1 MSDTPPDYAQSDQ
14 APQQVYDARLMRRAL
29 GYLRPYR
36 WQVLLGVLLL
46 VTASLAGLAGPWLVK
61 LGIDQGIEGG
71 DHRRLLELS
80 LLFALLQLVEFGL
93 GYWQTLI
100 VAALGQRFMLDL
112 RVQLFAHIQRLPVAF
127 FDRNPV
133 GRLMTRLTGDVELLN
148 EMFSSGLVAMVGDLL
163 TLAVILGYL
172 LLLNVRLALITFALL
187 PLLMLITL
195 YFRGRLRRNFRDVQQ
210 RVAAMNAFL
219 QEHLAGIEVL
229 QVYGQETRAAARFS
243 ELNRSHTRAHLDSV
257 FNFGLFYPL
266 VEIVAVLSITLSLG
280 FGGLWYA
287 AGTGLSL
294 GDLAAFILYARRFF
308 QPISDLSEKFNIMQS
323 AMASSERIF
332 RRLDTPAEPP
342 VPPSPA
348 APARL
353 AGEIRFEGVRFG
365 YDPERPVLTDIGFRI
380 APGERIALVG
390 PTGGGK
396 TSLLGLLLRFYRP
409 QAGRILIDGIP
420 LDALPDTL
428 LRTQVA
434 LVQQEIVLFPGS
446 IAENISLGNPAIGP
460 ERVRE
465 AARLVGAL
473 SFIERLPQGLDTPLL
488 VGGGGLSTGQKQLI
502 AFARALAPDPALL
515 ILDEATSAVDTET
528 EALLQRG
535 LEQLLTGRTSV
546 VVAHRLSTIR
556 GADRIL
562 VVQRGRIVETG
573 DHAGLLA
580 AGGLYAR
587 LHRLQYLGV
596 GQN

>member
-1 MSDTPPDYAQSDQ
+1 MSAPAYAQSDQ

-29 GYLRPYR
+29 AYLRPYR
-36 WQVLLGVLLL
+36 WQVVLGVLLL

-71 DHRRLLELS
+71 DPTRLLRLA
-80 LLFALLQLVEFGL
+80 LLFALLQLFEFGL

-100 VAALGQRFMLDL
+100 VAALGQRFMFDL

-148 EMFSSGLVAMVGDLL
+148 EMFSSGLVAIIGDLL

-187 PLLMLITL
+187 PLLAVITL

-219 QEHLAGIEVL
+219 QEHLTGIEVI
-229 QVYGQETRAAARFS
+229 QVYGQEARAAARFG

-257 FNFGLFYPL
+257 FNFGLFFPL

-280 FGGLWYA
+280 FGGRWYA

-308 QPISDLSEKFNIMQS
+308 QPISDLSEKFNIMQA

-332 RRLDTPAEPP
+332 RLLDTPAEAP
-342 VPPSPA
+342 VPAPAA

-365 YDPERPVLTDIGFRI
+365 YDPERPVLHDIDFRI

-396 TSLLGLLLRFYRP
+396 TSILGLLLRFYRP
-409 QAGRILIDGIP
+409 QAGRILIDGTP
-420 LDALPDTL
+420 LDALPDAQ

-446 IAENISLGNPAIGP
+446 IAENISLGNPTLSA
-460 ERVRE
+460 EQVRD

-473 SFIERLPQGLDTPLL
+473 AFIERLPAGLATPLL
-488 VGGGGLSTGQKQLI
+488 VGGSGLSTGQKQLI
-502 AFARALAPDPALL
+502 AFARALAHDPALL

-535 LEQLLTGRTSV
+535 LERLLAGRTSV

-556 GADRIL
+556 SADRIL
-562 VVQRGRIVETG
+562 VIQRGCIVETG
-573 DHAGLLA
+573 DHAQLLA

-587 LHRLQYLGV
+587 LHRLQYLGET
-596 GQN
+596 GS

>member
-1 MSDTPPDYAQSDQ
+1 MSARKYEQSDQ

-29 GYLRPYR
+29 AYLRPHR
-36 WQVLLGVLLL
+36 LQVGLAVILL
-46 VTASLAGLAGPWLVK
+46 TAASLAGLAGPLLVK
-61 LGIDQGIEGG
+61 LGIDEGILGG
-71 DHRRLLELS
+71 DRHRLLQVT

-100 VAALGQRFMLDL
+100 VAGLGQRFMLDL

-148 EMFSSGLVAMVGDLL
+148 EMFSSGLVAIIGDLL

-187 PLLMLITL
+187 PLLTLITL
-195 YFRGRLRRNFRDVQQ
+195 IFRGRLRRNFREVQL

-219 QEHLAGIEVL
+219 QEHLTGIEVI
-229 QVYGQETRAAARFS
+229 QVYGQEERAAARFR
-243 ELNRSHTRAHLDSV
+243 ELNRAHTRAHLDSV
-257 FNFGLFYPL
+257 FNFGLFFPL

-280 FGGLWYA
+280 FGGRWYA
-287 AGTGLSL
+287 TGAGLSL

-308 QPISDLSEKFNIMQS
+308 QPISDLSEKFNIMQA

-332 RRLDTPAEPP
+332 RLLDTPADPLAPP
-342 VPPSPA
+342 
-348 APARL
+348 APAHPERL
-353 AGEIRFEGVRFG
+353 RGAIRFERVRFG
-365 YDPERPVLTDIGFRI
+365 YDPEQPVLHDIEIDI

-396 TSLLGLLLRFYRP
+396 SSILGLLLRFYRP
-409 QAGRILIDGIP
+409 QAGRILIDGVD
-420 LDALPDTL
+420 LADLPAAV
-428 LRTQVA
+428 LRGQVA
-434 LVQQEIVLFPGS
+434 LVQQDVVLFPGS
-446 IAENISLGNPAIGP
+446 IAENISLGNPAIGAD
-460 ERVRE
+460 RVRE
-465 AARLVGAL
+465 AIRLVGAQT
-473 SFIERLPQGLDTPLL
+473 FIERLPQGLATPLQ

-502 AFARALAPDPALL
+502 AFARALAHDPALL

-535 LEQLLTGRTSV
+535 LEPLLAGRTSV
-546 VVAHRLSTIR
+546 VVAHRLGTIR

-573 DHAGLLA
+573 DHASLLA
-580 AGGLYAR
+580 ADGLYAR
-587 LHRLQYLGV
+587 LHRLQYLDAPAP
-596 GQN
+596 